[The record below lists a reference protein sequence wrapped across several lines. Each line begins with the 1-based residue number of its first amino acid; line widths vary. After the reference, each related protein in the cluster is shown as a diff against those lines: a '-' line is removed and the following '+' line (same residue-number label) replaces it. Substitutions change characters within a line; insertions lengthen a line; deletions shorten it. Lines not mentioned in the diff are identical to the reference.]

1 MRLSPAASALHGSAL
16 EAADSHPF
24 RLSCDGQSLFFG
36 QVYMLQGAAALQ
48 TPVLHVSR
56 DLDDTVILRLGAE
69 QGAWALASPTHLAA
83 RERLDHPQLRAT
95 LCLAGALPA
104 L

>member
-1 MRLSPAASALHGSAL
+1 MAHNALAGYSSLLGH
-16 EAADSHPF
+16 HT
-24 RLSCDGQSLFFG
+24 RDGQNLFVG
-36 QVYMLQGAAALQ
+36 LVYMLAGAAAID

-56 DLDDTVILRLGAE
+56 DLDDSVILRLGAQ
-69 QGAWALASPTHLAA
+69 QGAWALASSVTALAA
-83 RERLDHPQLRAT
+83 RQRLDQPPLRAT